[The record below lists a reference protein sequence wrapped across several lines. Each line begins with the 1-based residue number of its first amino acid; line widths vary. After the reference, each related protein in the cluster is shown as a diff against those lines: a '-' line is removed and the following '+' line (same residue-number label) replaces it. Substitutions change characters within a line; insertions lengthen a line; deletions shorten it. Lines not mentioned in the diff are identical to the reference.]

1 LTSLSLMSGECHSPV
16 LRVRDLELYS
26 VGAATPRALNRQN
39 DERLIHA
46 EACMLQLSV
55 SRG

>member
-1 LTSLSLMSGECHSPV
+1 MSGECHSPV